1 DWGDIY
7 ANDNAT
13 YSNTGRGDDQDWR
26 DYQQANLRAAPDLH
40 AHLGWQADMHPFTPL
55 QREAASHIIDA
66 IDDNGLL
73 AGWDDVRDDLT
84 QDPSL
89 TPDAVESVLASIQ
102 AFDPPG
108 IGARG
113 LAECLAIQLHQIDAE
128 TEGLVLA
135 LNLVENGHLDALAR
149 GPELGSA

>member
-1 DWGDIY
+1 
-7 ANDNAT
+7 
-13 YSNTGRGDDQDWR
+13 
-26 DYQQANLRAAPDLH
+26 
-40 AHLGWQADMHPFTPL
+40 WQADMHPFTPL

-84 QDPSL
+84 QDPGL
-89 TPDAVESVLASIQ
+89 TPDAVESVLAAIQ

-149 GPELGSA
+149 GPADVLARRLGATPDELKQARALLQTLQPYPGD